1 MVPVQW
7 CAEWA
12 YRRPR
17 IIRIR
22 EHRIRGRSA
31 SVSVLPLRV
40 RGLTTSPLYCDY
52 GYKKYHTQYTR
63 KRAKSKCKV
72 TYMLHCIYIILVCMR
87 CTSRDLVSDLLIA
100 TRAHR
105 PGQSLSVVSCM
116 RARAFR
122 DKCQW
127 TCWISVSPHLPCCT
141 CFLFVSSVVD
151 NTSKVSYVL
160 WAMDA
165 VLVGR
170 LPFSSKG

>member
-40 RGLTTSPLYCDY
+40 RRLTTSPLYCDY

-116 RARAFR
+116 HARAFR

-127 TCWISVSPHLPCCT
+127 TCWISVSPHLPC
-141 CFLFVSSVVD
+141 SR
-151 NTSKVSYVL
+151 YVFP
-160 WAMDA
+160 
-165 VLVGR
+165 VCIICCR
-170 LPFSSKG
+170 

>member
-1 MVPVQW
+1 MAVWHQCSSRFVGIGSREHDLGG
-7 CAEWA
+7 AA
-12 YRRPR
+12 RTIRRTSWTSGVRNER
-17 IIRIR
+17 IGIR

-105 PGQSLSVVSCM
+105 LGQSLSVVSCM
-116 RARAFR
+116 HARAFR

-127 TCWISVSPHLPCCT
+127 TCWISVSPHLPC
-141 CFLFVSSVVD
+141 SR
-151 NTSKVSYVL
+151 YVFP
-160 WAMDA
+160 
-165 VLVGR
+165 VCIICCR
-170 LPFSSKG
+170 